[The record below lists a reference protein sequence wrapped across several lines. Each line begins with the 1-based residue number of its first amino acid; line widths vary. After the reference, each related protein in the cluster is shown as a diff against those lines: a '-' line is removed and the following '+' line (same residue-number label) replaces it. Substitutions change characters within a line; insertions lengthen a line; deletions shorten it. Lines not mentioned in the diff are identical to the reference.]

1 MYIYGYMYIY
11 ILYAHVYI
19 CIHIYVHTYVHTY
32 LPSYL
37 PTYLPTYI
45 RTYIHTYIHTYRFM
59 YIYDYIYICIYT
71 HLVVYYK
78 CWICKR
84 RAVTCFKLPLETIL
98 QNDDFLNW
106 IHRPLLRMSAAALTE
121 RADLLRILK
130 ELFWDMKLKVSAKR
144 PSILKLKH
152 FQMYIYYRLL
162 RFAKLCWVI
171 YTYI

>member
-1 MYIYGYMYIY
+1 MYTY
-11 ILYAHVYI
+11 L
-19 CIHIYVHTYVHTY
+19 CTHIRTY
-32 LPSYL
+32 LPTFLS
-37 PTYLPTYI
+37 TYLPTYI
-45 RTYIHTYIHTYRFM
+45 HTYVRTYIHTYVRTYIHTYIHTYRFM
-59 YIYDYIYICIYT
+59 YTYIYMITYIYIYT

-106 IHRPLLRMSAAALTE
+106 IRRPLLRMSAAALTE
-121 RADLLRILK
+121 RTDLLRILK
-130 ELFWDMKLKVSAKR
+130 KLFWDMKLKVSAKR

-162 RFAKLCWVI
+162 RFAKLYWVI
-171 YTYI
+171 SIYI